1 MGGGGGDPTMGK
13 EGELVTLLAEPTVYS
28 MLPMST
34 VLRVLHG
41 NVRKLSDPFTRDVLS
56 PLNGT

>member
-1 MGGGGGDPTMGK
+1 MGK